1 MDVICWFTD
10 HLMTN
15 IASAIGAKKQCIL
28 SLEDKL
34 GYRAGLIRLWILDP
48 LPFSDNPFCPSNQP
62 VFPRWNIKAPENLVL
77 NLKYFSK
84 TLNIHDKKKKL

>member
-34 GYRAGLIRLWILDP
+34 GYRAGLTRLWILNP
-48 LPFSDNPFCPSNQP
+48 SPFLTTHFAPVTNQYSH
-62 VFPRWNIKAPENLVL
+62 AG
-77 NLKYFSK
+77 
-84 TLNIHDKKKKL
+84 